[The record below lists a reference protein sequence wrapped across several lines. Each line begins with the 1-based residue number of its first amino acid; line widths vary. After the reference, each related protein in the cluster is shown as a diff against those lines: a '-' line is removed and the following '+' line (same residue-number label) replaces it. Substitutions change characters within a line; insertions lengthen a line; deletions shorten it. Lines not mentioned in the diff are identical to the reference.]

1 MIVGEQL
8 MRSEA
13 LKKIWDTVTIN
24 RSKEL
29 FKHSVYLKKARPISQ
44 LDVKEFLKS
53 LAGVGGVKFSDVGEY
68 IDDEQ
73 KLDELVAELKARTK
87 LSKEE
92 SDEVS
97 RLRNLWCLSY
107 KSGDTVSDLFFD
119 PILNKEVDIF
129 TRLSFQMELTKY
141 MDTEE
146 AKEVYALWFRQN
158 HKTVAPVYIRGY
170 QKFYDTNYGYLEYN
184 LYNVPAYREL
194 QADPDNPKLE
204 LFFNFISKLF
214 PNREHRRK
222 VLEWVTSS
230 MFQRQDLALCLIG
243 LQGTGKTL
251 FSKVVM
257 ALHGKGNSFAVK
269 EMAGGFNEYLKNKTI
284 ILFDEAKVDQA
295 QNEAFKREMNEYVGI
310 QEKFKNQKEIKNECS
325 IILAANYHRNLYL
338 TPNDRRFFL
347 PDLATVKLQEF
358 GFSKEELET
367 IFNLSSDDYFLASLY
382 SFLIEEFDYAVGEQM
397 QMYVT
402 PGFERSCLMSAP
414 AFYRRTINMLT
425 EKASDGSYVNDYV
438 EYAQVQMDAMR
449 MAERRL
455 IKAGEIPSETEW
467 LNSMVDYWID
477 CERIIRAD
485 IPNSRVYLEGS
496 RAYSGAK
503 VNSSKKINLGDV
515 EV

>member
-1 MIVGEQL
+1 MIVGES
-8 MRSEA
+8 MKSEA
-13 LKKIWDTVTIN
+13 LKQIWDSIIIN
-24 RSKEL
+24 KSKQQ
-29 FKHSVYLKKARPISQ
+29 FRHSVYLKKARPIAP
-44 LDVKEFLKS
+44 LDVREFLKG
-53 LAGVGGVKFSDVGEY
+53 LAGVGGVKFGDVGEY
-68 IDDEQ
+68 IDNDD
-73 KLDELVAELKARTK
+73 KLNELVEELKERST
-87 LSKEE
+87 LSKED
-92 SDEVS
+92 SDEVY
-97 RLRNLWCLSY
+97 RLKSLWCLSY

-119 PILNKEVDIF
+119 PNLNKEVDIF

-141 MDTEE
+141 MPAEE
-146 AKEVYALWFRQN
+146 AKELYALWFKNN

-170 QKFYDTNYGYLEYN
+170 QKFYETNYGYWEYN

-194 QADPDNPKLE
+194 KADPDNPKLE
-204 LFFNFISKLF
+204 LFFNFMGKLF
-214 PNREHRRK
+214 PNKDHRRK
-222 VLEWVTSS
+222 VFEWVTAS
-230 MFQRQDLALCLIG
+230 MFKRQDLALCLIG

-347 PDLATVKLQEF
+347 PDMATVRLQEF
-358 GFSKEELET
+358 GFTKEEMDT
-367 IFNLSSDDYFLASLY
+367 IFDLSNDEYFLAALY
-382 SFLIEEFDYAVGEQM
+382 NFLIDEFDYAASEQM

-402 PGFERSCLMSAP
+402 PGFEKACLMSAP

-425 EKASDGSYVNDYV
+425 EKTSDGRYVNDYV
-438 EYAQVQMDAMR
+438 DYAQVHMDAMR

-467 LNSMVDYWID
+467 LNSIIDYWVG
-477 CERIIRAD
+477 CKKIIKAD
-485 IPNSRVYLEGS
+485 VAKSRVYLEGS
-496 RAYSGAK
+496 RAYRENNVGNVKS
-503 VNSSKKINLGDV
+503 NLGDI
-515 EV
+515 EI